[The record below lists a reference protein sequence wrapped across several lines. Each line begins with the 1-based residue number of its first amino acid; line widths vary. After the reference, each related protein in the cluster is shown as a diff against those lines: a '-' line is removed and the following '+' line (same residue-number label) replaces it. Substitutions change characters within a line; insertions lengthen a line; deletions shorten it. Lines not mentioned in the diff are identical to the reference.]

1 MPLNRSSSINQFN
14 LCTAEMCR
22 VSISEDSYVYKV
34 FEDLGM
40 TKKEDKSKNKVI
52 VMMQETMS
60 PFDVNLD
67 LGKIYNNDT
76 GLTAMASTRNILL
89 NVFKNWENERKKFIE
104 EYSQDSRQFEKLIK
118 RQKIILFAAV
128 PCNVSGLCNL
138 GPTTLRKPRDN
149 ILYIYILHI
158 YVIYIFSIKPG
169 DVHLGT

>member
-1 MPLNRSSSINQFN
+1 M
-14 LCTAEMCR
+14 
-22 VSISEDSYVYKV
+22 
-34 FEDLGM
+34 
-40 TKKEDKSKNKVI
+40 
-52 VMMQETMS
+52 
-60 PFDVNLD
+60 
-67 LGKIYNNDT
+67 GKI
-76 GLTAMASTRNILL
+76 
-89 NVFKNWENERKKFIE
+89 KFIE

-149 ILYIYILHI
+149 ILYIYIYILHI

>member
-1 MPLNRSSSINQFN
+1 M
-14 LCTAEMCR
+14 
-22 VSISEDSYVYKV
+22 
-34 FEDLGM
+34 
-40 TKKEDKSKNKVI
+40 
-52 VMMQETMS
+52 
-60 PFDVNLD
+60 
-67 LGKIYNNDT
+67 GKI
-76 GLTAMASTRNILL
+76 
-89 NVFKNWENERKKFIE
+89 KFIE